1 MRDASKKLYYPV
13 ASPLI
18 EPVRPGNLLA
28 EGQPELN
35 LPPAAPATP
44 DREVDLLSCADEPIH
59 IPGSI
64 QPHGVLLYFRAD
76 GQLEGWSA
84 NATAV
89 MSTPPRAG
97 LSFRGLG
104 LPAETVEHIQ
114 CCIDALNDVSSE
126 GDTAP
131 GVASVTVGVHEYD
144 CIVHAYQ
151 HRILAE
157 FEVRTV
163 PATDVAMFAVKAHS
177 SIDHLRRQKTV
188 TGLMDIA
195 VKRIRDMTGFDRVMA
210 YRFRQDDSGDVMAE
224 DCRADMAPYLGQ
236 RYPASDIPAQA
247 RRLYV
252 LNTLRMIADIGY
264 RSVPML
270 GAPGGPPLDMSFA
283 VLRSV
288 SPIHVEYLQ
297 NMGVG
302 ASMSVSIVINGRL
315 WGLIACHHNA
325 SKQVPYAIRMAADVL
340 AQVLA
345 STIQSI
351 ESKRDADIVQHAAG
365 VRSALVES
373 MLLDDDP
380 LEALNHH
387 ADALRAAGHAD
398 AMICTLYGK
407 VAVHGDVPAAV
418 ADAIVAAMPA
428 GSHELQVR
436 EQRADWP
443 VATQALIHG
452 WVGALAL
459 PFDPLG
465 SGWCIMLRREQVEQ
479 VTWAGHPEKLVKI
492 GPMGARLTPRGSF
505 DAWCETVVGH
515 AEPWEP
521 TVLSNARL
529 TLAEMLRVSNER
541 RAQTE
546 STRAQLLAML
556 GHDLRDPLHSINM
569 AGMVLERGTNQP
581 DGQQAG
587 IGRRIQSSSNRM
599 QRLIGQVLDMSRI
612 DGGIGLGMA
621 TERIDLALVVDD
633 LVDEARTAYPGIDYA
648 IDNRAETFVQADSAR
663 VAQVLSNLLSNA
675 RHHGEPGQPISVRAG
690 VEGQHAV
697 IDVANI
703 GAPIPADFVP
713 TLFNP
718 FKRTSLHNPRNRTG
732 MGLGL
737 YIALQIVREHKGEL
751 QYRYEDGKVIFSI
764 RLPLLAEAS

>member
-1 MRDASKKLYYPV
+1 LNV
-13 ASPLI
+13 SPA
-18 EPVRPGNLLA
+18 VS
-28 EGQPELN
+28 
-35 LPPAAPATP
+35 ATSG
-44 DREVDLLSCADEPIH
+44 REVDLLSCADEPIH

-64 QPHGVLLYFRAD
+64 QPHGVLLYFNVE
-76 GQLEGWSA
+76 GTLEGWSA
-84 NATAV
+84 NAGGVAGG
-89 MSTPPRAG
+89 PLRAG
-97 LSFRGLG
+97 TPFRLLG
-104 LPAETVEHIQ
+104 LPAETQELIQ
-114 CCIDALNDVSSE
+114 SAIDILDDGEAAAS
-126 GDTAP
+126 
-131 GVASVTVGVHEYD
+131 VASITIASREYD

-151 HRILAE
+151 YRIVVE

-163 PATDVAMFAVKAHS
+163 PATDVALFAVKAHS

-188 TGLMDIA
+188 AGLMDIA
-195 VKRIRDMTGFDRVMA
+195 VKRIREMTGFDRVMA

-224 DCRADMAPYLGQ
+224 DRRPDMTPYLGQ

-264 RSVPML
+264 QSVPML
-270 GAPGGPPLDMSFA
+270 GAPGSAPLDMSFA

-315 WGLIACHHNA
+315 WGLIACHHNGP
-325 SKQVPYAIRMAADVL
+325 KQVPYAIRMAADVL

-351 ESKRDADIVQHAAG
+351 ESKRDADVVQQATA
-365 VRSALVES
+365 VRGALVES
-373 MLLDDDP
+373 LLLDDDP
-380 LEALNHH
+380 LDAMTLHAGALC
-387 ADALRAAGHAD
+387 AASHAD
-398 AMICTLYGK
+398 AMLCTLFGK
-407 VAVHGDVPAAV
+407 VVIHGLVPAQV
-418 ADAIVAAMPA
+418 ADAVVASLPT
-428 GSHELQVR
+428 GSHDLLVR
-436 EQRADWP
+436 DKLADWP
-443 VATQALIHG
+443 AVNQADVKG
-452 WVGALAL
+452 WVGAIGL
-459 PFDPLG
+459 PFDPPG
-465 SGWCIMLRREQVEQ
+465 GGWCILLRREQVEN
-479 VTWAGHPEKLVKI
+479 VTWAGHPEKLVRI

-505 DAWCETVVGH
+505 DAWCETVVDH

-521 TVLSNARL
+521 TALASA
-529 TLAEMLRVSNER
+529 TLMLADMLRVSTER

-569 AGMVLERGTNQP
+569 AGMVLERGTGQP

-612 DGGIGLGMA
+612 DGGVGLGMA

-633 LVDEARTAYPGIDYA
+633 LVDEARTAYPA
-648 IDNRAETFVQADSAR
+648 ISYGLDNKPGMFVQADSAR
-663 VAQVLSNLLSNA
+663 VAQVMSNLLSNA
-675 RHHGEPGQPISVRAG
+675 RHHGEPGQPIAVRAT
-690 VEGQHAV
+690 VDGQHAV
-697 IDVANI
+697 IDVANQ

-751 QYRYEDGKVIFSI
+751 QYRHEDGKVIFSV
-764 RLPLLAEAS
+764 RLPLLVA